1 MIAILQ
7 RVNSAQVDIND
18 KQYSKINNGLLIL
31 LGINKIDTITDVNY
45 LINKIVQLRIFND
58 DKDKMNLSI
67 LDINGDILVVRQ
79 FTLLANIHKGR
90 RPSFTESAKP
100 DDAKGLYDLFINQLK
115 EYNNLNI
122 QTGVFGS
129 MMDNK
134 LINNGPATFIINS
147 HY

>member
-7 RVNSAQVDIND
+7 RVKSAQVNINN

-31 LGINKIDTITDVNY
+31 LGINKIDTITDVHY
-45 LINKIVQLRIFND
+45 LINKIVKLRIFND

-67 LDINGDILVVRQ
+67 SDINGDILVVSQ

-90 RPSFTESAKP
+90 RPNFTESAKP
-100 DDAKGLYDLFINQLK
+100 DDAKELYDLFINQLK

-129 MMDNK
+129 MMDIK
-134 LINNGPATFIINS
+134 LINNGPATFILNS
-147 HY
+147 HN

>member
-7 RVNSAQVDIND
+7 RVKSAQVDINN

-67 LDINGDILVVRQ
+67 LDINGDILVVSQ

-100 DDAKGLYDLFINQLK
+100 DDAKELYDLFINQLK

-129 MMDNK
+129 MMDIK
-134 LINNGPATFIINS
+134 LINNGPATFILNS
-147 HY
+147 HN

>member
-7 RVNSAQVDIND
+7 RVKSAQVNINN

-31 LGINKIDTITDVNY
+31 LGINKIDTITDVHY
-45 LINKIVQLRIFND
+45 LINKIVKLRIFND

-67 LDINGDILVVRQ
+67 SDINGDILVVSQ

-100 DDAKGLYDLFINQLK
+100 DDAKELYDLFINQLK

-129 MMDNK
+129 MMDIK
-134 LINNGPATFIINS
+134 LINNGPATFILNS
-147 HY
+147 HN

>member
-7 RVNSAQVDIND
+7 RVKSAQVNINN

-31 LGINKIDTITDVNY
+31 LGINKIDTINDVKY

-67 LDINGDILVVRQ
+67 SDINGDILVVSQ

-100 DDAKGLYDLFINQLK
+100 DDAKELYDLFINQLK
-115 EYNNLNI
+115 EYNDLNI

-129 MMDNK
+129 MMDIK
-134 LINNGPATFIINS
+134 LINNGPATFILNS
-147 HY
+147 HN

>member
-7 RVNSAQVDIND
+7 RVKSAQVNINN

-45 LINKIVQLRIFND
+45 LINKIVKLRIFND

-67 LDINGDILVVRQ
+67 SDINGDILVVSQ

-90 RPSFTESAKP
+90 RPNFTESAKP
-100 DDAKGLYDLFINQLK
+100 DDAKELYDLFINQLK

-129 MMDNK
+129 MMDIK
-134 LINNGPATFIINS
+134 LINNGPATFILNS
-147 HY
+147 HN